1 MSEPT
6 QQPRDMEFRP
16 SPEFLARKKRLDDAM
31 NLRKPD
37 RVPVAPLVV
46 HYYPTKVVGIS
57 NKEAMYDTERTME
70 AWKERTIEHNW
81 DAAVPFGSLLPVRP
95 LEIMGMKQVK
105 WPGGDLGDDQPFQ
118 WVEGEYMMQD
128 EYDEVLADPNGFTV
142 KKLWPRISSTLAPIS
157 GMVQMDPPPLLYL
170 SNAYTLPGL
179 IGEMVSP
186 PSMVEILKK
195 ALELAEAHEKD
206 KALKV
211 RYTTEM
217 MDLGFPLPFAAVT
230 FPAFDWISDT
240 LRGLRGTSMDMYQVP
255 DKLLALIDIFTPLT
269 IGGAI
274 MNAKQSGNNGVFIPM
289 HRGAG
294 GFMSDEHFAKFYW
307 PCFRALLLGLIE
319 AGLTPIPLFEGD
331 YTPRLTFLQEL
342 PPKKIVGHF
351 DHIDRKKAKNLIGDV
366 MCFWG
371 NVPSSL
377 MCAGTPEQVKEDV
390 KELIDIFGDNGGL
403 IIDSTMG
410 LPDES
415 RPENVQAL
423 TEAVHE
429 FGVY

>member
-390 KELIDIFGDNGGL
+390 KELIDVFGDNGGL

>member
-1 MSEPT
+1 
-6 QQPRDMEFRP
+6 MEFRP

-157 GMVQMDPPPLLYL
+157 GMVQMAPPPLLYL

>member
-1 MSEPT
+1 MQIELL
-6 QQPRDMEFRP
+6 QQ
-16 SPEFLARKKRLDDAM
+16 FLF
-31 NLRKPD
+31 
-37 RVPVAPLVV
+37 
-46 HYYPTKVVGIS
+46 
-57 NKEAMYDTERTME
+57 E
-70 AWKERTIEHNW
+70 
-81 DAAVPFGSLLPVRP
+81 
-95 LEIMGMKQVK
+95 
-105 WPGGDLGDDQPFQ
+105 GDLGDDQPFQ